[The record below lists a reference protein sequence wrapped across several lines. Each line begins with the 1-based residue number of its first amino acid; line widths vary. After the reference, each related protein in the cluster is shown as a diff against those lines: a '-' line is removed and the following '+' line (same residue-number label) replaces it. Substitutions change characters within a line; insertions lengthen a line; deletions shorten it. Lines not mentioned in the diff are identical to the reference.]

1 MTVGVFGHEE
11 TVLDKPISPNELKN
25 ILYSKCL
32 PYDVC
37 QAVLQQEIILSI
49 GKLIATSP
57 KLFDGILKIR
67 IGWVE
72 RKRESR

>member
-11 TVLDKPISPNELKN
+11 SVLDKPISPNELKN

-49 GKLIATSP
+49 GKLIATAP
-57 KLFDGILKIR
+57 ELFDGILKIR
-67 IGWVE
+67 IG
-72 RKRESR
+72 